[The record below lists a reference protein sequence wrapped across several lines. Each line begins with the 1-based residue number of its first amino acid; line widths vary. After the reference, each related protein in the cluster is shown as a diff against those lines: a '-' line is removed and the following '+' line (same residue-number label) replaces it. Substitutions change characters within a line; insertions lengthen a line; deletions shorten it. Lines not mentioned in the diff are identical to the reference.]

1 MRLLIGKPTRHIE
14 MFRSASE
21 QGMMYNDD
29 VEKLYDMLPDIISRM
44 GHEPVVL
51 DMTKDIRRIYQE
63 KNSKFL
69 AWHNHGTTP
78 NTWFIKQAY
87 IPDYFYFDKTGY
99 SGWSELT
106 ESYNY
111 DIDLASL
118 VGIPEFD
125 AITDPIWPEL
135 KD

>member
-1 MRLLIGKPTRHIE
+1 